1 MNSEVRSYN
10 PWIWLILPLWCLA
23 FLVLFPPHQFDV
35 AVSRLLWIDGNWSW
49 HGNTFFSQ
57 VLHKGAKAVPIAI
70 ALYVIY
76 RMIRLWVQKTE
87 NNWQEKFVRYSY
99 IFFAMLVSVILCWW
113 FKKTT
118 GVSCP
123 WNVVEFDGTRAI
135 ADPDWS
141 IVTRQGNCWPGGH
154 VGTGFCLFAL
164 YFALRDRFKAAS
176 HWVLAA
182 VLVFGLICSAA
193 RTMQGAHFVSHNVVT
208 MLIDWIVC
216 ATIYVLVYDRKNIFL
231 RFKNIKPAAT
241 YAHTLIGTALFWT
254 LYLDVP
260 FWRALFVSAGS
271 DPQVI
276 SQTLFLAAVLALSF
290 FFVALAVIELLGL
303 LPRRLFQLMLIIL
316 GLSGVTAL
324 IASLLYGTTMTPDM
338 LRNFLQTD
346 AREASMYFSV
356 STVLLFVFLFAPVLL
371 LITTADRG
379 KVLLAERF
387 KRLGLSALFLLI
399 GVLILVS
406 QLQPFSALMRNDK
419 SLRYMIAPFNTVYS
433 TASTLLRDQNTDA
446 KRVRVVVDPNPHAS
460 VSPARA
466 TLFVLV
472 IGETARSANWQLAG
486 YDKPTNP
493 MLSTMDILN
502 IPKVEACG
510 TSTDVSLP
518 CMLSRVGRRDYD
530 RDRILS
536 EEALPSLLQRSG
548 LNVTWID
555 NQSGSKG
562 TSDGVKTIRL
572 SDDKALCGGN
582 ECKDMAF
589 VEDLKKRLKTI
600 RPGDRQVLILH
611 QMGSHGPAY
620 DLRSDDS
627 DKVFG
632 KVCTDPSFRSCSAEE
647 IVSAYDASI
656 RYTDRVLAGLI
667 NEMKAHSEVNTAFI
681 YISDHGESLGE
692 NGLFLHG
699 APYQISPDVQ
709 KVVPMVMWLSSGFKI
724 DYGVS
729 EEALQ
734 KNVTSQTVTHDH
746 LYHTVLGLL
755 KVKSS
760 TYEAQWDLSAQERR

>member
-1 MNSEVRSYN
+1 MNTEVRSYN
-10 PWIWLILPLWCLA
+10 PWIWLILPIWCLA

-35 AVSRLLWIDGNWSW
+35 AVSRLFWIDGDWPW
-49 HGNTFFSQ
+49 HGNVFFSQ

-76 RMIRLWVQKTE
+76 RMIRLGVQKAQID
-87 NNWQEKFVRYSY
+87 WQAKLIRYGYVFV
-99 IFFAMLVSVILCWW
+99 AMLVSVLLCWW
-113 FKKTT
+113 LKQTT

-123 WNVVEFDGTRAI
+123 WNVAEFGGVRTI
-135 ADPDWS
+135 TDPDWS
-141 IVTRQGNCWPGGH
+141 VVFRQGNCWPGGH
-154 VGTGFCLFAL
+154 AGTGFCLFAL
-164 YFALRDRFKAAS
+164 FFALRDHFKVAAR
-176 HWVLAA
+176 WVLVA
-182 VLVFGLICSAA
+182 VLVFGFICSAA
-193 RTMQGAHFVSHNVVT
+193 RTMQGAHFVSHNVAT

-216 ATIYVLVYDRKNIFL
+216 ATIYVLVYDRNNIFQ
-231 RFKNIKPAAT
+231 RFKNTKPAT
-241 YAHTLIGTALFWT
+241 RFIHTLIGTALFWT

-271 DPQVI
+271 DAQTI

-290 FFVALAVIELLGL
+290 FFVALAVIELLGI

-371 LITTADRG
+371 LVHTAERG
-379 KVLLAERF
+379 KILLSERC
-387 KRLGLSALFLLI
+387 KRLGLSALFLLV
-399 GVLILVS
+399 GVLILLS

-446 KRVRVVVDPNPHAS
+446 ERIRVVVDPNPQATL
-460 VSPARA
+460 SPDRA

-486 YDKPTNP
+486 YEKETNP

-548 LNVTWID
+548 LNVTWVD

-572 SDDKALCGGN
+572 SDNKALCGGG
-582 ECKDMAF
+582 ECMDLAF
-589 VEDLKKRLKTI
+589 VEDLKTRLKTI
-600 RPGDRQVLILH
+600 RAGDRQVLILH

-620 DLRSDDS
+620 DLRSEDS

-632 KVCTDPSFRSCSAEE
+632 KVCSDPSFRSCSSEE
-647 IVSAYDASI
+647 IVNAYDASI

-667 NEMKAHSEVNTAFI
+667 NELKAHAEVNTALL

-699 APYQISPDVQ
+699 APYSISPDVQ
-709 KVVPMVMWLSSGFKI
+709 KVVPMVMWLSAGFKS
-724 DYGVS
+724 DYEVS
-729 EEALQ
+729 EETLR
-734 KNVTSQTVTHDH
+734 KNVTAQTVTHDH

-760 TYEAQWDLSAQERR
+760 TYEARWDLSAQERR

>member
-10 PWIWLILPLWCLA
+10 PWIWLILPLWCLV

-35 AVSRLLWIDGNWSW
+35 AVSRLFWIDGDWPW
-49 HGNTFFSQ
+49 HGNVFFSQ

-76 RMIRLWVQKTE
+76 RMIRLWVQKAE
-87 NNWQEKFVRYSY
+87 NNWQEKFVRYGY
-99 IFFAMLVSVILCWW
+99 VIFAMLVSVLLCWW
-113 FKKTT
+113 LKQTT
-118 GVSCP
+118 DVSCP
-123 WNVVEFDGTRAI
+123 SNIVEFGGTRPI
-135 ADPDWS
+135 AGPDWS
-141 IVTRQGNCWPGGH
+141 IVFRQGNCWPGGH
-154 VGTGFCLFAL
+154 SGTAFCIFAL
-164 YFALRDRFKAAS
+164 YFALRDRCKLAARC
-176 HWVLAA
+176 LLGA
-182 VLVFGLICSAA
+182 VLVFGVISSAVC
-193 RTMQGAHFVSHNVVT
+193 TMQGEGFVSHHVAT
-208 MLIDWIVC
+208 LLIDWIVC
-216 ATIYVLVYDRKNIFL
+216 ATIYVLVYDRSNIFE
-231 RFKNIKPAAT
+231 RFKNTKPAT
-241 YAHTLIGTALFWT
+241 HFIHTLIGTALFWT

-276 SQTLFLAAVLALSF
+276 SQTLFLAVVLALSF

-446 KRVRVVVDPNPHAS
+446 KRVRVVVDPNPRAS

-572 SDDKALCGGN
+572 SDDKVLCGGG
-582 ECKDMAF
+582 ECMDLAF
-589 VEDLKKRLKTI
+589 VEDLKKRLKAI
-600 RPGDRQVLILH
+600 RAGDRQVLILH

-620 DLRSDDS
+620 DLRSEDS

-667 NEMKAHSEVNTAFI
+667 NELKAHSEVNTALL

-699 APYQISPDVQ
+699 APYRISPDVQ
-709 KVVPMVMWLSSGFKI
+709 KVVPMVMWLSSGFKT
-724 DYGVS
+724 DYSVS
-729 EEALQ
+729 EETLQ
-734 KNVTSQTVTHDH
+734 KNATSQTVTHDH

-760 TYEAQWDLSAQERR
+760 SYEVRWDLSAQQTR